1 MESVDDGPTVCV
13 CVCMNNVNVH
23 SNTYAFMC
31 VGGFGLGSLL
41 YLSLA
46 IRCMVRLQQSQ

>member
-1 MESVDDGPTVCV
+1 MFDVVQFRLQGNANKWSQWMMDQLVCV

-31 VGGFGLGSLL
+31 VGGFG
-41 YLSLA
+41 
-46 IRCMVRLQQSQ
+46 